1 MTAPTDAQTSVGRQE
16 SHTPWA
22 VKFLRDVFSI
32 LEMKFL
38 FLLRGWYWFL
48 IRPLVFPLGVLFW
61 LRVMV
66 PDDPIVN
73 TRVLSGAIVF
83 GVSLTTANMV
93 SQQIILDRFL
103 GRLKLLIT
111 LPVSKSAYATGVLIF
126 SAIQAIPIVVILL
139 AFSSLV
145 DVDLD
150 LTWYFF
156 PLIIAAVL
164 GISGIAMIIA
174 SYAPSMEVGGIMS
187 NLMGVVL
194 VMVSP
199 VFFTMEQAPL
209 ALKIVGWVSPMRYA
223 ADGIMK
229 SISGQGDVWVE
240 MAVLAGSATAMM
252 ALGLWKLRWRET

>member
-1 MTAPTDAQTSVGRQE
+1 
-16 SHTPWA
+16 
-22 VKFLRDVFSI
+22 
-32 LEMKFL
+32 
-38 FLLRGWYWFL
+38 
-48 IRPLVFPLGVLFW
+48 
-61 LRVMV
+61 MV
-66 PDDPIVN
+66 PDDPIIN

-139 AFSSLV
+139 AFSSL
-145 DVDLD
+145 DLD
-150 LTWYFF
+150 LTWHFF